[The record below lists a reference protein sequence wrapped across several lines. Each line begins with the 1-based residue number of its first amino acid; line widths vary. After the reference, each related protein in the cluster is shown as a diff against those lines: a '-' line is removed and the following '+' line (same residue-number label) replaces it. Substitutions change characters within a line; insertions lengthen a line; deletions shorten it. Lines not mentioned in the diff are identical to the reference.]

1 MIFGL
6 SDGTSG
12 GFLCVRFREISRN
25 VSWYSYDVDV
35 ALVATLIEWRESSD
49 HHQASRL
56 LTRCFPLSELSHA

>member
-25 VSWYSYDVDV
+25 VSWYSYDASSGFSIAY
-35 ALVATLIEWRESSD
+35 AL
-49 HHQASRL
+49 
-56 LTRCFPLSELSHA
+56 FPAQ